1 MDDRRTQCEGHLVGR
16 HVLVALTGGIACY
29 KVASLVSSLVQ
40 VGATVDVIM
49 TEAASHFIT
58 PLTFESLTG
67 RQVYDCQWKQG
78 ESCTP
83 LHIQL
88 AENADAVIVAPC
100 TMNMLSKLAQGMTN
114 DPVSLVISAVD
125 RAATPV
131 ILAPAMNVTM
141 YGQPATQ
148 RNLDTLQHDGFTILQ
163 PEDGWQACKSMG
175 SGRLPEPE
183 TLFEALADCFAYR
196 FNS

>member
-1 MDDRRTQCEGHLVGR
+1 MDDRRTQSEGHLVGR

-29 KVASLVSSLVQ
+29 KVASLVSRLVQ
-40 VGATVDVIM
+40 VGATVDVVM
-49 TEAASHFIT
+49 TEAATHFVA

-78 ESCTP
+78 ESLTP

-100 TMNMLSKLAQGMTN
+100 TMNMLSKISQGMTN

-125 RAATPV
+125 RVATPV

-141 YGQPATQ
+141 YSQPATQ
-148 RNLDTLQHDGFTILQ
+148 RNIKTLQEDGFTILQ
-163 PEDGWQACKSMG
+163 SEDGWQACKSTG
-175 SGRLPEPE
+175 PGRLPDPE
-183 TLFEALADCFAYR
+183 TLFESLALCF
-196 FNS
+196 S